1 MKEYGTEFIRNIA
14 LVSHGGAGKTSFGE
28 ALLYFTN
35 AINRMGKVEEG
46 NTVSDFEEEEIRRTL
61 SLSTAILPVEYKDHK
76 INVLDTPGFADFLG
90 EVISALRVSD
100 GAIVL
105 VDSVAGIE
113 VGTETVWNYCNKFN
127 LPRFV
132 MISKMNRENANFQ
145 STLEKIRQLPTEAT
159 FIPVQLPWGEKQDFK
174 GVIDLFT
181 MKARAED
188 GAKLEEIPAEFVDA
202 AVEARVAVVEAAA
215 EGDDELLEKY
225 LNGEELTTEEVAR
238 GFKQAVLSGTFV
250 PVFVSAATANIGSA
264 PFLDLLIELMPSPSQ
279 VAPAIAQGV
288 EGEETLDASSASS
301 LAVYVWKTTADPFVG
316 KLTYMRVYS
325 GTLNSDSRVW
335 NQNQGTEE
343 RLGTIAVMQGKEQFP
358 VSLLHAGDIGTIAKL
373 GDTGTGDTL
382 CDKSHPLTLPVPE
395 YPNALYSVA
404 VIPKTQADST
414 KMGSA
419 LTRLSE
425 EDLTLSWHQ
434 EPSTNQTILEGMGDQ
449 HIDVAIRKAEAK
461 FQVGLD
467 TEIPKVPYRETIT
480 REGNGVY
487 RHKKQTGGAGQFAEV
502 HMNIMP
508 LEEGDFEFENKVF
521 GGAISQGYMPAIEKG
536 VKGIMRQGAI
546 AGYPV
551 EKVHVQVYDGKE
563 HPVDSKAVAFEIAGR
578 EAFKL
583 AIQDAA
589 PVLLEPIMNLRI
601 TVPETNMGDVLGDL
615 NTRRARVQ
623 GMDSEHGRSVVTA
636 QVPLAEILRYVT
648 DLRSITGGRG
658 VFSMSLSH
666 YEKVPAYIQ
675 SEIIAAME
683 RERKEQEDS

>member
-1 MKEYGTEFIRNIA
+1 MKEYGTDFIRNIA
-14 LVSHGGAGKTSFGE
+14 LISHGGAGKTSLGE
-28 ALLYFTN
+28 ALLYFTK

-61 SLSTAILPVEYKDHK
+61 SLSTAVLPVEYKDHK
-76 INVLDTPGFADFLG
+76 INILDTPGFADFLG

-100 GAIVL
+100 GAVVL
-105 VDSVAGIE
+105 VDSVAGVE
-113 VGTETVWNYCNKFN
+113 VGTEIVWDYCNKFN

-132 MISKMNRENANFQ
+132 MISKMNRENANFR
-145 STLEKIRQLPTEAT
+145 STLEKIRQLPTDAT
-159 FIPVQLPWGEKQDFK
+159 FIPVQLPWGEKHELK
-174 GVIDLFT
+174 GVIDLFS
-181 MKARAED
+181 MKARADD
-188 GAKLEEIPAEFVDA
+188 GGKSEPIPDEFAEA
-202 AVEARVAVVEAAA
+202 ADEARIMLVEAAA

-225 LNGEELTTEEVAR
+225 LNGEELTAEEVAR

-264 PFLDLLIELMPSPSQ
+264 PFLDLILELMPSPSQ
-279 VAPAIAQGV
+279 ATPIVAQGA
-288 EGEETLDASSASS
+288 EGEETLEASSSGP

-316 KLTYMRVYS
+316 KLTYLRVYS

-335 NQNQGTEE
+335 NQNQNTEE
-343 RLGTIAVMQGKEQFP
+343 RLGTIAIMRGKEQLP

-373 GDTGTGDTL
+373 GETGTSDTL
-382 CDKSHPLTLPVPE
+382 CDKSHPLTLPVPA

-480 REGNGVY
+480 KGGNGVY

-502 HMNIMP
+502 HMNIVP
-508 LEEGDFEFENKVF
+508 LEDGDFEFENKVF

-536 VKGIMRQGAI
+536 VKGVMRQGAI

-589 PVLLEPIMNLRI
+589 PVLLEPIMDLRI
-601 TVPETNMGDVLGDL
+601 VVPEANMGDVLGDL

-658 VFSMSLSH
+658 VFSMELSH
-666 YEKVPAYIQ
+666 YERVPPHIQ
-675 SEIIAAME
+675 SEIIAARE